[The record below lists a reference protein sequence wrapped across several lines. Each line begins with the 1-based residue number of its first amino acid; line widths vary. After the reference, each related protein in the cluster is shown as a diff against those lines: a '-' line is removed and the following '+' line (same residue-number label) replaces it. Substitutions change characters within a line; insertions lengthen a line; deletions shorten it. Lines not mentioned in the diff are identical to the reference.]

1 MQDSFNLSR
10 FVEAQRRVFS
20 RVMDELRAGRKASH
34 WMWFV
39 FHPLQGVGRS
49 AQS

>member
-1 MQDSFNLSR
+1 MQDTFNLPR
-10 FVEAQRRVFS
+10 FVEAQRLVFN
-20 RVMDELRAGRKASH
+20 RGMDELRAGRKTSH

-39 FHPLQGVGRS
+39 FHPLQGLGRS

>member
-1 MQDSFNLSR
+1 MQDTFNLSC
-10 FVEAQRRVFS
+10 FVEAFS